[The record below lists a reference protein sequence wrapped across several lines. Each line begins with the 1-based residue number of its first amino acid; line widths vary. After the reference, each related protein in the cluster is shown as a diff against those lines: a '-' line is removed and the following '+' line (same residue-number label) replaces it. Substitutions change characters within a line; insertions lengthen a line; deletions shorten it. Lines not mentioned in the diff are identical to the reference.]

1 MLKTP
6 LELLQELGQAIR
18 SRRIGYQ
25 LSQEEAAKRAGMSLS
40 TWKRM
45 EARGPSSVAHLID
58 AAITLRCED
67 GLEQLFPPLAAA
79 SMDELLKQQAV
90 AASQKP
96 RQRAPRRK
104 TGL

>member
-6 LELLQELGQAIR
+6 SELLQGLGQAIR

-45 EARGPSSVAHLID
+45 EAQGPSSVAHLID

-67 GLEQLFPPLAAA
+67 GLGQLFPPLAAS

-90 AASQKP
+90 AASHKP

-104 TGL
+104 AGL

>member
-6 LELLQELGQAIR
+6 RELMLALGQAIR

-25 LSQEEAAKRAGMSLS
+25 LSQEEAATRAGMSLS

-45 EARGPSSVAHLID
+45 EARGPSSVEHLID
-58 AAITLRCED
+58 AAITLRCEE
-67 GLEQLFPPLAAA
+67 GVNQLFPPLAAS
-79 SMDELLKQQAV
+79 SMDELLKRQTVGAD
-90 AASQKP
+90 QKP

-104 TGL
+104 AGS

>member
-6 LELLQELGQAIR
+6 QELLQELGQAIR

-45 EARGPSSVAHLID
+45 EANGPGSVAHLID

-67 GLEQLFPPLAAA
+67 GLAQLFPPLAAS
-79 SMDELLKQQAV
+79 SMDELLKRQTV
-90 AASQKP
+90 AAKP
-96 RQRAPRRK
+96 RKRAPRRK
-104 TGL
+104 ASS